1 MKKSILNV
9 TTLLIL
15 LTAPLFIQAQ
25 VKPTSGLKDMDRILP
40 ERDRAEVVNRIL
52 EWRLDNI
59 IPEIMGREDIDLWII
74 MCRETNE
81 DPIFWSMLPEP
92 LFHARRTTIL
102 MFHKKEDGTVER
114 LSGGSSMGKWYKG
127 TWHDRS
133 LTQFESLND
142 LIKKLDPQKIGINI
156 SPVHRSADGLSA
168 SMHQSLLDALDD
180 KYEKRLVSAE
190 NLCIGWLEARST
202 EELSIYRHL
211 CGIAHE
217 LIAEF
222 YSNGVITPDITT
234 TQDVV
239 WWIRNRI
246 TMLGL
251 ETWFQPSINVQRHPD
266 LDEKYRD
273 NPDVIRRGDLIHC
286 DVGIVYLRLCTD
298 MQWHAYVCHIGEES
312 APEGLQHALDRGA
325 RLGELLMDGFEY
337 GLTGNEIGANVTERA
352 EAAGLRPMLYSHPI
366 GFYGHSAG
374 TSVDTRPPQS
384 QPPGF
389 REVMEYPMQYN
400 TVYAIEFSSTT
411 SVPEWKGKDVR
422 ISYEEQGVFTKDGCN
437 WVDGNQTEFY
447 LIK

>member
-1 MKKSILNV
+1 MAMKLKYII
-9 TTLLIL
+9 LLIVL
-15 LTAPLFIQAQ
+15 LPAISHGQDKSDF
-25 VKPTSGLKDMDRILP
+25 GLCDMDNILP
-40 ERDRAEVVNRIL
+40 ERDRAEVVNNIL

-59 IPEIMGREDIDLWII
+59 IPEIMNRENIDMWLV

-81 DPIFWSMLPEP
+81 DPVFWSMLPEP

-102 MFHKKEDGTVER
+102 IFHRKKDGTVER
-114 LSGGSSMGKWYKG
+114 LSGGGNMGKWYKG
-127 TWHDRS
+127 TWNDRS
-133 LTQFESLND
+133 KTQFESLNE
-142 LIKKLDPQKIGINI
+142 LIVKLDPQTIGINV

-168 SMHQSLLDALDD
+168 SLKESMLEKLDN
-180 KYEKRLVSAE
+180 KYQDRLVSAE
-190 NLCIGWLEARST
+190 NLCIGWLETRSP

-222 YSNGVITPDITT
+222 FSNGVITPDITT

-251 ETWFQPSINVQRHPD
+251 ETWFQPTIDVQRHPD
-266 LDEKYRD
+266 LEEKYKY
-273 NPDVIRRGDLIHC
+273 NNDVIRRGDLVHC

-298 MQWHAYVCHIGEES
+298 MQWQSYVCHIGEEA
-312 APEGLQHALDRGA
+312 APPGLEKALGRA
-325 RLGELLMDGFEY
+325 VRLADVLMGEFKQ
-337 GLTGNEIGANVTERA
+337 GLTGNEIGANATKKA
-352 EAAGLRPMLYSHPI
+352 EAEGLRPQFYSHPV

-374 TSVDTRPPQS
+374 TSIDTRPPEG

-389 REVMEYPMQYN
+389 LQVMEYPMHYN

-411 SVPEWKGKDVR
+411 SVPEWKGKNVR
-422 ISYEEQGVFTKDGCN
+422 ISYEEQGVFTKDGCK
-437 WVDGNQTEFY
+437 WVDGNQTKFY
-447 LIK
+447 LIN